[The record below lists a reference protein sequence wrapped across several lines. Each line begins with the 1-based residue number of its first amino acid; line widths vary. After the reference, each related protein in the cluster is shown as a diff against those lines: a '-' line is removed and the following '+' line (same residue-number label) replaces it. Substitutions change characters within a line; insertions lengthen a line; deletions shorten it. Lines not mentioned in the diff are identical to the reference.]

1 MTRRLLAAVTGL
13 SLALLLGLAFPSL
26 ADDAK
31 PSAGQSAQPAAT
43 TSTPSA
49 REQDEVFTV
58 VLLPDTQNY
67 SEKYPET
74 YIAQALWIRERMKPD
89 NIKFVVGLGDVVQN
103 AAAEQEWK
111 NADVAAKILDG
122 VVPYSIVPGNHD
134 LVPKG
139 RARTR
144 ETTLFRKYFPPAR
157 YEKEPWYGGHLGA
170 GNENN
175 YCTFEAAGRKFLV
188 LSLEFCPTDEAL
200 AWGSGIVERHPNHN
214 VIVATHCYL
223 NTKGRE
229 TKSATTYQIAGN
241 TGEQMWEKFVSK
253 HPNIFLVAS
262 GHHSGVL
269 TQTSTNA
276 FGGKVIEILT
286 DYQNLKN
293 GGDGWLRTLKFVPRE
308 NKIYVDAYSPLLK
321 EHNPDSKQ
329 THTIDL
335 DFATLPLGNAGK

>member
-1 MTRRLLAAVTGL
+1 MTRRLFAALTGI
-13 SLALLLGLAFPSL
+13 SFALLLQFAVP
-26 ADDAK
+26 AIAEDAK
-31 PSAGQSAQPAAT
+31 SAAKPAA
-43 TSTPSA
+43 A
-49 REQDEVFTV
+49 QDEVFTV

-67 SEKYPET
+67 SERYPET
-74 YIAQALWIRERMKPD
+74 YVAQAMWIRERLNSD
-89 NIKFVVGLGDVVQN
+89 NLKFVVGLGDVVQN
-103 AAAEQEWK
+103 AGAEKEWQ

-134 LVPKG
+134 LVPLGK
-139 RARTR
+139 ARTR

-157 YEKEPWYGGHLGA
+157 YEKEPWYGGHLGE
-170 GNENN
+170 GNDNN
-175 YCTFEAAGRKFLV
+175 YCVFEAAGRRFLV
-188 LSLEFCPTDEAL
+188 LSLEFCPTDETL
-200 AWGSGIVERHPNHN
+200 AWASGIVERHPNHN
-214 VIVATHCYL
+214 VIVATHCYM

-229 TKSATTYQIAGN
+229 NAAPTTYKLVGN
-241 TGEQMWEKFVSK
+241 SGEQLWQKFVSK
-253 HPNIFLVAS
+253 HPNIFLVAC

-293 GGDGWLRTLKFVPRE
+293 GGDGWLRTMKFVPSE

-321 EHNPDSKQ
+321 EHNPDARH

-335 DFATLPLGNAGK
+335 DFAKLPLAKEAK